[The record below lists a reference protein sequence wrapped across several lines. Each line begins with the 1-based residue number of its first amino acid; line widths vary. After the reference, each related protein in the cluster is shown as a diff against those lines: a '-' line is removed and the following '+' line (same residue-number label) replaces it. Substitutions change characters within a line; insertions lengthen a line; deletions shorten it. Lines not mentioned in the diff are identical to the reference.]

1 MAADPYLDLADPRHP
16 AGPDGRAAPPP
27 ARDQLAARC
36 LSQAAEEDRP
46 LFEVE
51 EALTGFSHA
60 EVGAY
65 LLSLWGLPYAV
76 VESVAH
82 HHHPRRVPATGIDMI
97 TVVYVT
103 NVLAHEREAGESG
116 STPPA
121 IDMEYLAQIGAVEKL
136 ADWRKIAEGV
146 EIGALMS

>member
-1 MAADPYLDLADPRHP
+1 
-16 AGPDGRAAPPP
+16 
-27 ARDQLAARC
+27 
-36 LSQAAEEDRP
+36 
-46 LFEVE
+46 
-51 EALTGFSHA
+51 
-60 EVGAY
+60 
-65 LLSLWGLPYAV
+65 
-76 VESVAH
+76 
-82 HHHPRRVPATGIDMI
+82 MI

-116 STPPA
+116 STAPA